1 MANKTLNLIKKAVS
15 AKTEELRAQYQTR
28 RANAIAAIS
37 EANDGL
43 QPNVDSNGRWHAPVT
58 GYTISNTPALSNFLE
73 CDDEKAYVKGE
84 FLPMPSNPEN
94 DFFGFSIMPISTFK
108 KTFTIHGDFVK
119 FIHENKHDEALKGLP
134 IDLSVGK
141 SWKDHNGVDT
151 AYLYIISPFKSVT
164 EAAHDALKQG
174 YAAPTVKAVTGKAP
188 EGLNTIEGLV
198 VKLPSYRND
207 YYGTIDHKLLL
218 ELDNGC
224 TVYGTLP
231 KSLYDCAVGD
241 RVQLRASFARKE
253 DDETK
258 GYYKRPAQKQS
269 IILKRGANHGNN

>member
-1 MANKTLNLIKKAVS
+1 MANTTLNLIKKAVT
-15 AKTEELRAQYQTR
+15 AKTEELREAYQSR

-43 QPNVDSNGRWHAPVT
+43 QPNVDANGRWHAPAN
-58 GYTISNTPALSNFLE
+58 GYTISNTPALANFLD
-73 CDDEKAYVKGE
+73 CDEDKAYVKGE

-94 DFFGFSIMPISTFK
+94 DFFGFGVFPVSEFK
-108 KTFTIHGDFVK
+108 KSFEIHGK
-119 FIHENKHDEALKGLP
+119 LIEFIKERKHEEALKDLP
-134 IDLSVGK
+134 ITLGVGK
-141 SWKDHNGVDT
+141 TWNNHNGDLT
-151 AYLYIISPFKSVT
+151 GYLYLASPFKSVVD
-164 EAAHDALKQG
+164 AAHEALKG
-174 YAAPTVKAVTGKAP
+174 NYKKPNAKPVTGKAP
-188 EGLNTIEGLV
+188 EGLNTVEGVV

-218 ELDNGC
+218 VLDNGC

-241 RVQLRASFARKE
+241 RVQLRASFARDEK
-253 DDETK
+253 DDTK

-269 IILKRGANHGNN
+269 IILKRGANNGNN